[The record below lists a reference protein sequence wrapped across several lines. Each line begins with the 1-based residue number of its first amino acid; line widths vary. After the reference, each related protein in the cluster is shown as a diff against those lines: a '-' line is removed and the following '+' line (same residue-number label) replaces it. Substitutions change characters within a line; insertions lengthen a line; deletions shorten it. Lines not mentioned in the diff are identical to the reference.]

1 MANRLFTV
9 SEEIANS
16 GLHGLGLLLS
26 LVGTVWL
33 VILATRRGDAKHVT
47 AVSIFGVTLILVYS
61 ASTLYHG
68 LPISSVKQVFE
79 RVDNATIY
87 LLIAGTYTPFAL
99 GLLRGGWGWSLLGI
113 EWGLAIL
120 GVAMTISIWPP
131 IGWLS
136 LLLYLTMG
144 WLILI
149 ALRPLRTHLAPKGL
163 MLLVAGG
170 VAYTIGVI
178 FYVHGDLPYYH
189 AVWHTFVLTGSICHF
204 FAVLLYAIPRPS
216 DSGDCLSSIAPTELT
231 RNGFYSL
238 SG

>member
-120 GVAMTISIWPP
+120 GVAIRFPFGHLLGGFHCCSI
-131 IGWLS
+131 
-136 LLLYLTMG
+136 
-144 WLILI
+144 
-149 ALRPLRTHLAPKGL
+149 
-163 MLLVAGG
+163 
-170 VAYTIGVI
+170 
-178 FYVHGDLPYYH
+178 
-189 AVWHTFVLTGSICHF
+189 
-204 FAVLLYAIPRPS
+204 
-216 DSGDCLSSIAPTELT
+216 
-231 RNGFYSL
+231 
-238 SG
+238 